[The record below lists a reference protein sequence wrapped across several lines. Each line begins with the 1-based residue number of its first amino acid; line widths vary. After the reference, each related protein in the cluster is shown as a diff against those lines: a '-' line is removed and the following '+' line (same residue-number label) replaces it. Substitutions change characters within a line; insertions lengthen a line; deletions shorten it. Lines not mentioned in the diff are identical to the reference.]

1 MLYISKLQIFGGVV
15 TATFANFVLNKKL
28 GCIIQNCSL
37 GGCAPRWLCGVSL
50 LLFPCRLIVV
60 HRLGV
65 LWVFGGVSL
74 LLSPCRWSMFHRLG
88 GVSLG
93 EMWGVSSVGFYGCS
107 VVRFCFNLLQGDS
120 GSSARCSCQC
130 RGDMAVIWRC
140 GSVFPSVVLWCFQ

>member
-37 GGCAPRWLCGVSL
+37 GGCVPRWLCGVSL
-50 LLFPCRLIVV
+50 LLFPCRWSMV

-65 LWVFGGVSL
+65 LWVFGG
-74 LLSPCRWSMFHRLG
+74 F
-88 GVSLG
+88 
-93 EMWGVSSVGFYGCS
+93 SSRVDVGRFIGS
-107 VVRFCFNLLQGDS
+107 VVFPCFNPLQVDS

-140 GSVFPSVVLWCFQ
+140 GSVCPCVPASIPCR